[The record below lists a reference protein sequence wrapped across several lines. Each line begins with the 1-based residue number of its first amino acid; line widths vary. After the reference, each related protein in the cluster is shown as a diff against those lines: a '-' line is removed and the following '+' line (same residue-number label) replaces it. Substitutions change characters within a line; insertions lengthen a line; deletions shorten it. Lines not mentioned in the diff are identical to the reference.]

1 MEPKRRTSE
10 RPVRRVD
17 IIEALRAEIE
27 DRKRAETLLL
37 TAKKELEA
45 GIAERTAQ
53 LAEANHRLQLELDDR
68 KRAEEALR
76 DRQERL
82 RVAVSAAGMGTWRW
96 DLRTNLNTRGAGLNA
111 ILGLKCVES
120 TEPMEDFLG
129 RVHQWDRSGMMEELQ
144 RAIQERGTY
153 ETEFRILRTD
163 GTVRWIR
170 DRGRVL
176 CGDDGKPAFL
186 TGAAMDVT
194 ELRRIEKSRED
205 YLRIISHELR
215 QPLTVIM
222 TQAQLAERLAPDAAR
237 VRKSARAIAATAWR
251 MNTMI
256 QDLVDSARLETGGF
270 RMKKQRV
277 NLPATL
283 HALLDRVKDALE
295 SDRVDIQAPE
305 AVPPIH
311 ADPDHLERILLN
323 LLSNALKY
331 SARET
336 RVTVSFLCRGTEVLT
351 AVADHGCGIAQED
364 LPHLFDQYYRAPAVR
379 DLEEGLGLGLY
390 ITKKLVEAHAG
401 RIWVQSELGKGST
414 FFFSL
419 PIATGMG

>member
-215 QPLTVIM
+215 QPLT
-222 TQAQLAERLAPDAAR
+222 
-237 VRKSARAIAATAWR
+237 
-251 MNTMI
+251 
-256 QDLVDSARLETGGF
+256 
-270 RMKKQRV
+270 
-277 NLPATL
+277 
-283 HALLDRVKDALE
+283 
-295 SDRVDIQAPE
+295 
-305 AVPPIH
+305 
-311 ADPDHLERILLN
+311 
-323 LLSNALKY
+323 
-331 SARET
+331 
-336 RVTVSFLCRGTEVLT
+336 
-351 AVADHGCGIAQED
+351 
-364 LPHLFDQYYRAPAVR
+364 PAVR